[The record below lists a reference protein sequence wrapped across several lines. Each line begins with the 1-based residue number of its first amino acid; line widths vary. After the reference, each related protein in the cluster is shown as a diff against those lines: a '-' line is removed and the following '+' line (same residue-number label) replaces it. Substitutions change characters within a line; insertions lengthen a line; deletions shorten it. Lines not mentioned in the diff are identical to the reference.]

1 MFVSR
6 SLVEHLARGA
16 ICLAAL
22 VASVLVARAS
32 LWLAMALLPVALVAV
47 GALGKLMM
55 VHQALTLSRVAG
67 WAVGLIGAWLLWR
80 VPPRIAAWSM
90 AAAALA
96 ERLRRAS

>member
-47 GALGKLMM
+47 GGCPMCWALGLIQM
-55 VHQALTLSRVAG
+55 VGARARGEHLDAPCDDGGCAFAPQSR
-67 WAVGLIGAWLLWR
+67 R
-80 VPPRIAAWSM
+80 
-90 AAAALA
+90 
-96 ERLRRAS
+96 

>member
-47 GALGKLMM
+47 GGCPMCW
-55 VHQALTLSRVAG
+55 TL
-67 WAVGLIGAWLLWR
+67 GLIQMVRARARGEHLEEPCADGGCAWA
-80 VPPRIAAWSM
+80 PPS
-90 AAAALA
+90 
-96 ERLRRAS
+96 RR

>member
-6 SLVEHLARGA
+6 SLVEHFARGA

-47 GALGKLMM
+47 GGCPMCWML
-55 VHQALTLSRVAG
+55 
-67 WAVGLIGAWLLWR
+67 GLIQMVSARARGEHLEEPCDDGGCAWA
-80 VPPRIAAWSM
+80 PQS
-90 AAAALA
+90 
-96 ERLRRAS
+96 RR